1 MIHINE
7 TGSTEFHTLNKTSAV
22 PLNRIPYEKLSPG
35 SAALEKLMG
44 RYR

>member
-1 MIHINE
+1 MR
-7 TGSTEFHTLNKTSAV
+7 TGATNFTHLNKTSAV

-35 SAALEKLMG
+35 SAALEKLLG